1 MQAGEKITN
10 RRDPRLHEQA
20 QVAPLSTGFSTRFLP
35 GSDDHAA
42 RLAVLRG
49 GRDGLMSVR
58 EAAEHLGLCTA
69 TVYGLCA
76 DKTLPHVRILN
87 TIRIAPKDLE
97 TFIAARRIVAG
108 SSS

>member
-1 MQAGEKITN
+1 
-10 RRDPRLHEQA
+10 LHGPGRI
-20 QVAPLSTGFSTRFLP
+20 APLSTPFSTRFLP
-35 GSDDHAA
+35 GTGDHAA
-42 RLAVLRG
+42 RIAVLRG

-76 DKTLPHVRILN
+76 DRTMPHVRILN

-97 TFIAARRIVAG
+97 VFIAARLVG
-108 SSS
+108 SRPSP

>member
-1 MQAGEKITN
+1 
-10 RRDPRLHEQA
+10 
-20 QVAPLSTGFSTRFLP
+20 V
-35 GSDDHAA
+35 

-76 DKTLPHVRILN
+76 DETLPHVRILN

-97 TFIAARRIVAG
+97 AFIASRWVGARQDKTTRA
-108 SSS
+108 

>member
-1 MQAGEKITN
+1 
-10 RRDPRLHEQA
+10 
-20 QVAPLSTGFSTRFLP
+20 
-35 GSDDHAA
+35 
-42 RLAVLRG
+42 
-49 GRDGLMSVR
+49 MSVR

-97 TFIAARRIVAG
+97 AFIGARRAG
-108 SSS
+108 TRPRE